1 MAHHWCSPHWNA
13 DDAAEIQKKI
23 LSVEDSKRLYEEFDE
38 NREQAMSGLMYIITL
53 QEPAMMARKVWEAYE
68 DGGAIIAGP
77 SKIPWAFKVS
87 SVFVFTLEL
96 HSEQILSFSDLFA

>member
-1 MAHHWCSPHWNA
+1 
-13 DDAAEIQKKI
+13 
-23 LSVEDSKRLYEEFDE
+23 
-38 NREQAMSGLMYIITL
+38 
-53 QEPAMMARKVWEAYE
+53 MMARKVWEAYE

-96 HSEQILSFSDLFA
+96 HSESILSFSDLFA

>member
-23 LSVEDSKRLYEEFDE
+23 LSVEESKRLYEEFDE

-53 QEPAMMARKVWEAYE
+53 
-68 DGGAIIAGP
+68 
-77 SKIPWAFKVS
+77 
-87 SVFVFTLEL
+87 
-96 HSEQILSFSDLFA
+96 